1 MDNSPSV
8 ITDLLDDNSR
18 GKANTNVNDPTSN
31 DIGDVNYS
39 PAENHDKVQLYSKTT
54 RNCRL
59 ID

>member
-8 ITDLLDDNSR
+8 ITDLLDDNSQR
-18 GKANTNVNDPTSN
+18 KANTNVNDPTN
-31 DIGDVNYS
+31 DIGGVNYS
-39 PAENHDKVQLYSKTT
+39 PEENHDKVKLYSKTT